1 MAKGLGI
8 LIAPAKASKR
18 SMYDAGDDESPES
31 ERESAESGSM
41 LEDLKTLLGDAD
53 EDQLEAFKAL
63 VKACFDEYE
72 GQPHKEGPHIGEE
85 EDEE

>member
-1 MAKGLGI
+1 MPKGLGI
-8 LIAPAKASKR
+8 LIAPAKASKG
-18 SMYDAGDDESPES
+18 SMYDEGADEAPES
-31 ERESAESGSM
+31 EREEAEGGSM

-72 GQPHKEGPHIGEE
+72 KQPHEE
-85 EDEE
+85 ATHDDDEE

>member
-18 SMYDAGDDESPES
+18 SMYDEGDEESPES
-31 ERESAESGSM
+31 ERGEAEGGSM

-63 VKACFDEYE
+63 VRACFDEYE
-72 GQPHKEGPHIGEE
+72 KEPHVEAEAEE
-85 EDEE
+85 E

>member
-1 MAKGLGI
+1 MPKGLGI

-18 SMYDAGDDESPES
+18 SMYEEDSEEGPSS
-31 ERESAESGSM
+31 EREEAEGGSM

-63 VKACFDEYE
+63 VRACFDEYE
-72 GQPHKEGPHIGEE
+72 GQPHKEGPHIGED

>member
-8 LIAPAKASKR
+8 LIAPAKAGKR
-18 SMYDAGDDESPES
+18 SMYDSEADEAPES
-31 ERESAESGSM
+31 ERESAEGGSM

-63 VKACFDEYE
+63 VKSCFDEYE
-72 GQPHKEGPHIGEE
+72 GAPHKEGPHIGED